1 MFNPISM
8 LGTLALCF
16 ICIGC
21 TAEKDRIV
29 EGEPAPKFTLPTIN
43 GEEISL
49 DDVIAENEF
58 VLVDFWSIYCA
69 PCIARFPPLRE
80 IYAEY
85 KDYGFEIITIAGEN
99 SREDWEQGT
108 EENELPW
115 IDVGDMEDGEMKG
128 WDGPTVQAYGVH
140 LTGMPRLFLI
150 DSNGIV
156 VKEMPTKDELLKELK
171 PLRDDSESTDVE
183 STPTRELKES

>member
-1 MFNPISM
+1 MFNSVTI
-8 LGTLALCF
+8 LGMLALCF
-16 ICIGC
+16 VCISC
-21 TAEKDRIV
+21 AAEKSPIV
-29 EGEPAPKFTLPTIN
+29 EGEPAPKFTLPTIDD
-43 GEEISL
+43 EEISL
-49 DDVIAENEF
+49 DDVLAENEL

-85 KDYGFEIITIAGEN
+85 KDHGFEVISIAGEN

-140 LTGMPRLFLI
+140 LTGMPRMFLI
-150 DSNGIV
+150 DSDGIV
-156 VKEMPTKDELLKELK
+156 VKDNPSKDELLKELK
-171 PLRDDSESTDVE
+171 SLRDDTEDTEVE
-183 STPTRELKES
+183 STPTPEQQES